1 MKNLSKS
8 VRAVALAMTFPF
20 LFDSCAT
27 ITSGGINPSITL
39 NSPVTDPVTITTDYD
54 TYSQV
59 YFPVTVQVKRH
70 RLNGKHIQI
79 SSLRYDF
86 DDVVLKAQ
94 LNGWVFGNIILGGLI
109 GAGVDCATGCVMKP
123 LQNEFRVYPAQ
134 KKDVVADSTNVQ
146 KVESLRQ
153 RNEELQNK
161 IDSLREQRA
170 RADRQ

>member
-8 VRAVALAMTFPF
+8 VRSVALAMTFPF

-39 NSPVTDPVTITTDYD
+39 NSPVTEAVTIKTDYD
-54 TYSQV
+54 TYHNV
-59 YFPVTVQVKRH
+59 HFPVTVQVKRH

-94 LNGWVFGNIILGGLI
+94 LNGWVFGNIFIGGLI
-109 GAGVDCATGCVMKP
+109 GVGVDCATGCVMKP
-123 LQNEFRVYPAQ
+123 LQNDFRVYPAQ
-134 KKDVVADSTNVQ
+134 KKDVEADSATVQ
-146 KVESLRQ
+146 
-153 RNEELQNK
+153 K
-161 IDSLREQRA
+161 IDSLR
-170 RADRQ
+170 RQNDELQAKIDSLSERRGKTVRR